1 MAKFIYSVG
10 DVVLRNPVDKSIIAI
25 GTTAIDASFALTA
38 TSAQV
43 RGGRGN
49 PVLFSYITERT
60 FDVTINQAS
69 FNKEVLALNAGN
81 LIEGGLVEYLFT
93 ECIDLDASG
102 AGTLSKTPLGD
113 VTAITNDNMKYTV
126 TPSGGQITISE
137 LAGQSVNVAYM
148 TSADGEKLTISSD
161 VPPSVVDMIY
171 TAEVRDE
178 NNNIVEYMQIHVP
191 KLQLSGNY
199 TLSFNASG
207 VAQETIEG
215 TALSAPISGC
225 SSGGAYAEIM
235 WIPAEGTSAASFTM
249 IAAIPSDWDFSVA
262 AGLPQSK
269 QIEVLGVYTDG
280 IHANVNI
287 TSDCS
292 FDMEVGSDED
302 ITVSTGGLV
311 TVADTATSGDSGIVI
326 VTHTPTGLTD
336 RCIFNVVD

>member
-10 DVVLRNPVDKSIIAI
+10 DVVLRNPADKSIIAI

-49 PVLFSYITERT
+49 AVLFSYITERT

-69 FNKEVLALNAGN
+69 FNKEVLALNAGS
-81 LIEGGLVEYLFT
+81 LIETGLVQYLYT
-93 ECIDLDASG
+93 ECIDLNASG
-102 AGTLSKTPLGD
+102 VGTLTKTPLGS
-113 VTAITNDNMKYTV
+113 VTAIANDNRKFTV
-126 TPSGGQITISE
+126 TPVGGQITIAE

-148 TSADGEKLTISSD
+148 VSAQGEKLSVGSS

-178 NNNIVEYMQIHVP
+178 NNTVVEYMQIHVP

-207 VAQETIEG
+207 VANESITG
-215 TALSAPISGC
+215 TALSTSISGC
-225 SSGGAYAEIM
+225 SDGAYAEIM
-235 WIPAEGTSAASFTM
+235 WIPASGSSVASFTM
-249 IAAIPSDWDFSVA
+249 IAAIPSDWDVSVA

-287 TSDCS
+287 TDECS
-292 FDMEVGSDED
+292 FAMDTGSDPT
-302 ITVSTGGLV
+302 ITVSAGGLV
-311 TVADTATSGDSGIVI
+311 TVAASAIAGDSGTVV
-326 VTHTPTGLTD
+326 VTHTSTGLTD
-336 RCIFNVVD
+336 CCIFNVVA